1 MWKEHFTVSELEFL
15 AEQTLIE
22 IKPLFKKEEI
32 KLLGVQHNLFI
43 FPGNLWSIQTKQA
56 NKNSFMVSCPIQKK

>member
-43 FPGNLWSIQTKQA
+43 FPGYLWSIQTKQA
-56 NKNSFMVSCPIQKK
+56 N